1 MSGCVFCAIVAG
13 EQPAHVVL
21 DDDRF
26 LAFLDVRPLF
36 HGHTLL
42 VPRGHHETLA
52 DLPAEDVGQGPILIY
67 PYNRDKFKNALFR
80 VPDGRHLIAFGLLRN
95 AVPPTPERA
104 AGLVADNR
112 ALFERATELGGKRYP
127 FDSVPMTKHD
137 WQKRYQPVWGQF
149 VSAKQTY
156 DPDGILT
163 PGQGIF

>member
-1 MSGCVFCAIVAG
+1 MS
-13 EQPAHVVL
+13 
-21 DDDRF
+21 
-26 LAFLDVRPLF
+26 
-36 HGHTLL
+36 TL
-42 VPRGHHETLA
+42 
-52 DLPAEDVGQGPILIY
+52 
-67 PYNRDKFKNALFR
+67 
-80 VPDGRHLIAFGLLRN
+80 
-95 AVPPTPERA
+95 A

-137 WQKRYQPVWGQF
+137 WQRHHRPAWGRL